1 MKKFLKN
8 LICASLIAGVG
19 AGAALSVGNL
29 NSKEVKQTY
38 ADSADFDIYTMNSST
53 QQYTTLYNSSSITD
67 FSSAINWINSNFPT
81 GAKIV
86 LKNDIVVPG
95 NHWVTRNLT
104 LDLNGHNITVND
116 STKSF
121 VIGMRDMNA
130 GSQARLN
137 ILGSGMITGN
147 VLDSV
152 LLLDGTGPTNSY
164 TGNDIC
170 LITASINSGVNIKHT
185 GSSGRGMFVNQ
196 GASVTCNA
204 GSYIQSTTSYGIY
217 NAGGVVSVYGKV
229 DGKESSSIYDIFV
242 TGNTSYSRYGSVFI
256 KGDSADVDTVFV
268 MYNNASISL
277 GTAAGEYYTNLNPIK
292 IVWSS
297 GIPHAD
303 TWYPLSYVST
313 VFKNNFE
320 DYITFEFQNS
330 PHYAYSW
337 VDKSTSYGQIKA
349 TIKNYTISYNA
360 NGGTGTGVTDTV
372 KALDTYTVREN
383 MFSHSGYVSFKRW
396 NTSPDDTGTWYDG
409 NEFIDDGVT
418 SSMVLYAIWEKY
430 DHNYYDEFS
439 IEYLHMNDYDSSLT
453 GEGDGSCVAYY
464 ALAKDYFENT
474 MNKNQRVNFST
485 YLSGKYANAWARF
498 NEWARINGET
508 ISLDNGDYVISSN
521 RSINPISVSYSNT
534 ATIVIIS
541 SVCCILMASA
551 VLVTLKMKKKHE

>member
-1 MKKFLKN
+1 M
-8 LICASLIAGVG
+8 IAGVG
-19 AGAALSVGNL
+19 AGAALSAGNL

-38 ADSADFDIYTMNSST
+38 ADSADFDIYTMDSST
-53 QQYTTLYNSSSITD
+53 QQYTILFNSSSITD

-104 LDLNGHNITVND
+104 LDLNGHSITVND

-130 GSQARLN
+130 GSQVRLN

-147 VLDSV
+147 VIDSV
-152 LLLDGTGPTNSY
+152 LLLDGTGPSNSY
-164 TGNDIC
+164 TGNDVC
-170 LITASINSGVNIKHT
+170 LITANINSGVNIKHT

-196 GASVTCNA
+196 GATVTCHA
-204 GSYIQSTTSYGIY
+204 GSYIQSTTSHGVYC
-217 NAGGVVSVYGKV
+217 AGGAVSIYGKV
-229 DGKESSSIYDIFV
+229 DGRESYSTYDVYV
-242 TGNTSYSRYGSVFI
+242 TGNTSYSRYGNVYI

-268 MYNNASISL
+268 MYSNASVGL
-277 GTAAGEYYTNLNPIK
+277 GTAAEEYYTNLNPIK
-292 IVWSS
+292 IVWSAS
-297 GIPHAD
+297 IAHAD
-303 TWYPLSYVST
+303 TWYPLSYVSS

-320 DYITFEFQNS
+320 DYITLEFQNS
-330 PHYAYSW
+330 PHYAFSW
-337 VDKSTSYGQIKA
+337 VTKTTSYGQIKA

-360 NGGTGTGVTDTV
+360 NGGTGSMPTDTV

-383 MFSHSGYVSFKRW
+383 GFNHDGYVSFIYW
-396 NTSPDDTGTWYDG
+396 NTKADGTGTYYDP
-409 NEFIDDGVT
+409 NEYIDDGVT
-418 SSMVLYAIWEKY
+418 ESMTLYAIWRKL
-430 DHNYYDEFS
+430 DHNYFDEFS

-464 ALAKDYFENT
+464 LLAKDYFQNT
-474 MNKNQRVNFST
+474 LTQSQRVSFPT
-485 YLSGKYANAWARF
+485 YLNGKYANGWARF

-508 ISLDNGDYVISSN
+508 ITLVNGDYVISSN

-541 SVCCILMASA
+541 SICCILMASA